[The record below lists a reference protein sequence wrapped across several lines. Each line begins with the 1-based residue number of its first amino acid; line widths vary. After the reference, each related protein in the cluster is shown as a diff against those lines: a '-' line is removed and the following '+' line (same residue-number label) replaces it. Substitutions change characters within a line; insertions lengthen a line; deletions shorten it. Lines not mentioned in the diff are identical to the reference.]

1 MKYWHWFVKHVRWK
15 EIRDMESLL
24 LKEFIAKDQ
33 DSYKLRVRVSKI
45 LAPADLRNI
54 EFIGEQY
61 NNEGKMIESSTYTF
75 FLTDEEIAVLCKGLH
90 P

>member
-1 MKYWHWFVKHVRWK
+1 
-15 EIRDMESLL
+15 MESLL
-24 LKEFIAKDQ
+24 LKEFLAKDQ
-33 DSYKLRVRVSKI
+33 AGYKLRVRVSKI
-45 LAPADLRNI
+45 LSPADLRNV

-75 FLTDEEIAVLCKGLH
+75 FLTNEEIARLCKELH